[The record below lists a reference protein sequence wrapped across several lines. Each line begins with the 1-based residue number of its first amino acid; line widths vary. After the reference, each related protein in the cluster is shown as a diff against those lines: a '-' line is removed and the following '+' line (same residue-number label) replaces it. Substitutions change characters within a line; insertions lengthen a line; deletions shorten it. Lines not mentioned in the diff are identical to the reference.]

1 MNSGMM
7 LDQAAMPSPEG
18 QQLPGTSPMGMPP
31 MAPPMPPQEPSEDI
45 EIQAAAMNTNIAED
59 LEEDELRRI
68 GMDAKREYDTDE
80 ASRKDWLSDTQD
92 WLDLAMQIRENKT
105 FPWPDASNIKYPLIA
120 TASLQFNARAYPTLV
135 PGDGKLVKTRI
146 FGKDPGG
153 QKAAKGDRVATY
165 MSWQF
170 MHDMETW
177 DEDMDRMFMML
188 PVAGMVFKKTHYCP
202 IADKVLSKLVFAEN
216 FVVDYYTHTLEEAER
231 YSEIIHMPERLLKA
245 RQRNGDFLDKD
256 LGPAPQPEVPI
267 GKTAPTGGLDKS
279 TPYKIIEQHRW
290 EDLDDDG
297 VMEPYIVTFHYQ
309 TGTVLRI
316 SPNFTPQ
323 DMKMDGDEVVSIKRN
338 TEFYTKYGFIPNPDG
353 SFYDLGFGHLL
364 GPINEAVNTLVNQ
377 LVDSGTLHNLQSGFI
392 GKGLKMKMG
401 DAAIQPGEWK
411 AVNATGD
418 DLRKQIVP
426 LPTKEPSTVLFQL
439 LGMLVTSGKEL
450 ASVAEIFVG
459 KMPGQNTPATTTMA
473 SIEQGM
479 KVFTAI
485 YKRVYRSM
493 AKEMKKVYKLNGMYM
508 DPQTYSA
515 LLDEPVGPE
524 DFQDSSYDV
533 CPTADP
539 VATTQQEKLLKAQA
553 LMELLPSGLIDPMQ
567 VVIRNLQA
575 QEQPDWEKLIPG
587 MAETGQPQPPQQKPD
602 PKMMEMQA
610 KQKLNEQEHAQRSKE
625 MQEKHAM
632 EMQSQQGKL
641 AMEQQRNADKRE
653 HEATMAKIKAGQ
665 AIQAQKIFMAE
676 KGTDIQLKGAEKVQN
691 LQHKKAEGQ
700 EKLAQ
705 QREQGEA
712 KLQQMK
718 AQSKIKSSS
727 SNGGTAPKGK
737 SSKK

>member
-1 MNSGMM
+1 MAYE
-7 LDQAAMPSPEG
+7 QAGLPSPASPES
-18 QQLPGTSPMGMPP
+18 PDTSG
-31 MAPPMPPQEPSEDI
+31 SEEL
-45 EIQAAAMNTNIAED
+45 EIQAAALNSNIAED
-59 LEEDELRRI
+59 MEEDILKRI
-68 GMDAKREYDTDE
+68 GQESKREFDTDE
-80 ASRKDWLSDTQD
+80 ASRKDWLNDTRD
-92 WLDLAMQIRENKT
+92 WLDLAMQIRENKS

-146 FGKDPGG
+146 FGKDPQG
-153 QKAAKGDRVATY
+153 QKAAQADRVATY

-177 DEDMDRMFMML
+177 DEDMDRLFMML
-188 PVAGMVFKKTHYCP
+188 PVAGLLFKKSYYDGVEEK
-202 IADKVLSKLVFAEN
+202 IKSELVFAEN
-216 FVVDYYTHTLEEAER
+216 FVVDYWTHTLEKAER
-231 YSEIIHMPERLLKA
+231 YSEIIYMPERLLKE
-245 RQRNGDFLDKD
+245 RQRAGDFLEVD
-256 LGPAPQPEVPI
+256 LGPPPMPEMEI
-267 GKTAPTGGLDKS
+267 GKSSPTGQIDKA

-297 VMEPYIVTFHYQ
+297 VMEPYVVTFHYQ

-316 SPNFTPQ
+316 APNFTPA
-323 DMKMDGDEVVSIKRN
+323 DMKMDGKKVIRINRHMDY
-338 TEFYTKYGFIPNPDG
+338 YTKYGFIPNPDG
-353 SFYDLGFGHLL
+353 SFYDLGFGHML

-401 DAAIQPGEWK
+401 DNPLQPGEWK

-426 LPTKEPSTVLFQL
+426 LPTKEPAKVLFEL

-450 ASVAEIFVG
+450 ASIAEIFVG

-485 YKRVYRSM
+485 YKRVFRSM
-493 AKEMKKVYKLNGMYM
+493 QKEFKKVYKLNGLYM
-508 DPQTYSA
+508 DPNTYSE
-515 LLDEPVGPE
+515 LLDEPVGPA
-524 DFQDSSYDV
+524 DFQQTGYDV

-553 LMELLPSGLIDPMQ
+553 LMELLPSGLIDPME
-567 VVIRNLQA
+567 VVIRNLKA
-575 QEQPDWEKLIPG
+575 QEQPEWEKLIPG
-587 MAETGQPQPPQQKPD
+587 MAETGKPQPPPEKPD

-610 KQKLNEQEHAQRSKE
+610 KQKLNEQEGAQR
-625 MQEKHAM
+625 MQEQQQKHAM
-632 EMQSQQGKL
+632 EMQSAQGKL
-641 AMEQQRNADKRE
+641 AMEQQRNADKRA
-653 HEATMAKIKAGQ
+653 HEQQMAQIKAGQ

-676 KGTDIQLKGAEKVQN
+676 KGADVQIKQVEGAQKI
-691 LQHKKAEGQ
+691 QHKRAEGQ

-705 QREQGEA
+705 QREQGAA

-718 AQSKIKSSS
+718 QESKLKPSSGSGGTAKKAKSSS
-727 SNGGTAPKGK
+727 K
-737 SSKK
+737 

>member
-1 MNSGMM
+1 M
-7 LDQAAMPSPEG
+7 EG
-18 QQLPGTSPMGMPP
+18 QESPDTSG
-31 MAPPMPPQEPSEDI
+31 SEEM
-45 EIQAAAMNTNIAED
+45 EIMAAAMNTNVAED
-59 LEEDELRRI
+59 MEKDELLRI
-68 GMDAKREYDTDE
+68 GQDAKREFDTDE
-80 ASRKDWLSDTQD
+80 ASRKDWLEDTRD
-92 WLDLAMQIRENKT
+92 WLDLAMQIRENKS

-146 FGKDPGG
+146 FGKDQDG
-153 QKAAKGDRVATY
+153 QKALQADRVAKY

-177 DEDMDRMFMML
+177 DEDMDRLFMML
-188 PVAGMVFKKTHYCP
+188 PVAGLLFKKSFFCP
-202 IADKVLSKLVFAEN
+202 IEDKVKSELVFAEN
-216 FVVDYYTHTLEEAER
+216 FVVDYYTHTLEKSER
-231 YSEIIHMPERLLKA
+231 YSEILHMPERLLKA
-245 RQRNGDFLDKD
+245 RQRNGTFLEVD
-256 LGPAPQPEVPI
+256 LGPPPQPETPI
-267 GKTAPTGGLDKS
+267 GKTSPTGGLDKS

-297 VMEPYIVTFHYQ
+297 VMEPYIVTFHYNS
-309 TGTVLRI
+309 GTVLRI
-316 SPNFTPQ
+316 SPNFTPA
-323 DMKMDGDEVVSIKRN
+323 DMKMDGKKVVSIKRN

-401 DAAIQPGEWK
+401 DNPLQPGEWK

-426 LPTKEPSTVLFQL
+426 LPTKEPSQTLFEL

-485 YKRVYRSM
+485 YKRVFRSM
-493 AKEMKKVYKLNGMYM
+493 QKEFNKVYKLNGMYL
-508 DPQTYSA
+508 DPNTYSA
-515 LLDEPVGPE
+515 LLDEPVGPQ
-524 DFQDSSYDV
+524 DFQQDSYDV

-575 QEQPDWEKLIPG
+575 QEQPEWEKLIPG
-587 MAETGQPQPPQQKPD
+587 MAETGQPQPPPQKPD
-602 PKMMEMQA
+602 PKMMEMEKKAELADRQGA
-610 KQKLNEQEHAQRSKE
+610 MKMKMQ
-625 MQEKHAM
+625 QEKHAM
-632 EMQSQQGKL
+632 DMQSSQAKL
-641 AMEQQRNADKRE
+641 AQQAQSDAMKRE
-653 HEATMAKIKAGQ
+653 HEGAMLKLKTQSEIVGQRIFMAGEAKKLQVEDAKAGQ
-665 AIQAQKIFMAE
+665 E
-676 KGTDIQLKGAEKVQN
+676 VRKGEMKVQ
-691 LQHKKAEGQ
+691 QT
-700 EKLAQ
+700 
-705 QREQGEA
+705 REQGEA
-712 KLQQMK
+712 KLAQMK
-718 AQSKIKSSS
+718 AQSKQKQSS
-727 SNGGTAPKGK
+727 SNGGTASKAK

>member
-1 MNSGMM
+1 
-7 LDQAAMPSPEG
+7 MPSYGNPGMEMSEGPES
-18 QQLPGTSPMGMPP
+18 QDTSG
-31 MAPPMPPQEPSEDI
+31 SEEI
-45 EIQAAAMNTNIAED
+45 EIQAATLATNIAED
-59 LEEDELRRI
+59 LDEQKLRDI
-68 GMDAKREYDTDE
+68 GMSAKREFDADQNSRQAWLDDT
-80 ASRKDWLSDTQD
+80 KD
-92 WLDLAMQIRENKT
+92 WLDLAQQIREDKS

-120 TASLQFNARAYPTLV
+120 TASLQVNARAYPTLV

-153 QKAAKGDRVATY
+153 QKAAQGERVSTY

-177 DEDMDRMFMML
+177 DEDMDRLFMML
-188 PVAGMVFKKTHYCP
+188 PVAGLLFKKSYFDTVQ
-202 IADKVLSKLVFAEN
+202 DKVVSELVFAEN
-216 FVVDYYTHTLEEAER
+216 FVVDYWTHTLEKAER
-231 YSEIIHMPERLLKA
+231 FSEIIFMPERLVKA
-245 RQRNGDFLDKD
+245 RQRNGDFLDVD
-256 LGPAPQPEVPI
+256 LGPAPAPESKD
-267 GKTAPTGGLDKS
+267 GKPVSMNGTDKS
-279 TPYKIIEQHRW
+279 TPYQIIEQHRY

-297 VMEPYIVTFHYQ
+297 VAEPYIVTFHYQ
-309 TGTVLRI
+309 TGRVLRI
-316 SPNFTPQ
+316 SPNFTPAE
-323 DMKMDGDEVVSIKRN
+323 MKMDGKKVVAVKRH
-338 TEFYTKYGFIPNPDG
+338 TDYYTKYGFIPNPDG

-401 DAAIQPGEWK
+401 DQAIQPGEWK

-426 LPTKEPSTVLFQL
+426 LPTKEPSKVLFEL

-485 YKRVYRSM
+485 YKRVFRSM
-493 AKEMKKVYKLNGMYM
+493 AKEFKKVYKLNGMYM
-508 DPQTYSA
+508 DPNTYSE
-515 LLDEPVGPE
+515 LLDEPVGPQ
-524 DFQDSSYDV
+524 DFQQTSYDI

-553 LMELLPSGLIDPMQ
+553 LMELLPSGLIDPME
-567 VVIRNLQA
+567 VVIRNLKA

-587 MAETGQPQPPQQKPD
+587 MAETGQPQPPEPKPD
-602 PKMMEMQA
+602 PKMLEMQA
-610 KQKLNEQEHAQRSKE
+610 KQRLNEQEFAQRS
-625 MQEKHAM
+625 QENQQKHAM
-632 EMQSQQGKL
+632 EMQSAQGKM
-641 AMEQQRNADKRE
+641 AMEAQRNADKRA
-653 HEATMAKIKAGQ
+653 HESEMNRIKAGQ

-676 KGTDIQLKGAEKVQN
+676 KGTDLQVKQVEGAQKIAQ
-691 LQHKKAEGQ
+691 KSREG
-700 EKLAQ
+700 
-705 QREQGEA
+705 EQ

-718 AQSKIKSSS
+718 QESKLKKSSS
-727 SNGGTAPKGK
+727 SGGTTRPAK
-737 SSKK
+737 SSKR

>member
-1 MNSGMM
+1 MPTYGP
-7 LDQAAMPSPEG
+7 AGMPSMEG
-18 QQLPGTSPMGMPP
+18 QESPDTSG
-31 MAPPMPPQEPSEDI
+31 SEEM
-45 EIQAAAMNTNIAED
+45 EIMAAAMNTNVAED
-59 LEEDELRRI
+59 MEKDELLRI
-68 GMDAKREYDTDE
+68 GQDAKREFDSDE
-80 ASRKDWLSDTQD
+80 ASRKDWLEDTRD
-92 WLDLAMQIRENKT
+92 WLDLAMQIRENKS

-146 FGKDPGG
+146 FGKDQDG
-153 QKAAKGDRVATY
+153 QKALQADRVAKY

-177 DEDMDRMFMML
+177 DEDMDRLFMML
-188 PVAGMVFKKTHYCP
+188 PVAGLLFKKSFFCP
-202 IADKVLSKLVFAEN
+202 IEDKVRSELVFAEN
-216 FVVDYYTHTLEEAER
+216 FVVDYYTHTLEKSER

-245 RQRNGDFLDKD
+245 RQRSKNYLDVD
-256 LGPAPQPEVPI
+256 LGPPPMPETPI
-267 GKTAPTGGLDKS
+267 GKPSPTGQIDKA
-279 TPYKIIEQHRW
+279 TPYKLIEQHRW

-297 VMEPYIVTFHYQ
+297 VMEPYIVTFHYH

-316 SPNFTPQ
+316 SPNFTPT
-323 DMKMDGDEVVSIKRN
+323 DMKMDGKKVVSIKRN

-401 DAAIQPGEWK
+401 DNPLQPGEWK

-426 LPTKEPSTVLFQL
+426 LPTKEPSQTLFEL

-485 YKRVYRSM
+485 YKRVFRSM
-493 AKEMKKVYKLNGMYM
+493 QKEFKKVYKLNGMYL
-508 DPQTYSA
+508 DPNTYSA
-515 LLDEPVGPE
+515 LLDEPVGPQ
-524 DFQDSSYDV
+524 DFQQDSYDV

-575 QEQPDWEKLIPG
+575 QEQPEWEKLIPG
-587 MAETGQPQPPQQKPD
+587 MAETGQPQPPPQKPD
-602 PKMMEMQA
+602 PKMMEMEKKAELADRQGA
-610 KQKLNEQEHAQRSKE
+610 MKMKMQ
-625 MQEKHAM
+625 QEKHAM
-632 EMQSQQGKL
+632 DMQSSQAKL
-641 AMEQQRNADKRE
+641 AQQAQSDAMKRE
-653 HEATMAKIKAGQ
+653 HEGAMLKLKTQSEITG
-665 AIQAQKIFMAE
+665 QKIFMAGE
-676 KGTDIQLKGAEKVQN
+676 AGKLQVENVKGQQKVQ
-691 LQHKKAEGQ
+691 EGR

-712 KLQQMK
+712 KLAQMK
-718 AQSKIKSSS
+718 QQSKLKSSS
-727 SNGGTAPKGK
+727 SSGGTAPKGK

>member
-1 MNSGMM
+1 MPMHG
-7 LDQAAMPSPEG
+7 QA
-18 QQLPGTSPMGMPP
+18 GMPIMGETDSRAIKGP
-31 MAPPMPPQEPSEDI
+31 DTSGSE
-45 EIQAAAMNTNIAED
+45 EMEVMTAAMNTNVAED
-59 LEEDELRRI
+59 MEKDDLMRI
-68 GMDAKREYDTDE
+68 GQDAKREFDTDE

-92 WLDLAMQIRENKT
+92 WLDLAMQIRENKS

-146 FGKDPGG
+146 FGKDPDG
-153 QKAAKGDRVATY
+153 QKALQADRIAQY

-170 MHDMETW
+170 MQDMETW
-177 DEDMDRMFMML
+177 DEDMDRLFMML
-188 PVAGMVFKKTHYCP
+188 PVAGLLFKKSFFCP
-202 IADKVLSKLVFAEN
+202 IEDKVKSELVFAEN
-216 FVVDYYTHTLEEAER
+216 FVVDYYTHTLEKAER

-245 RQRNGDFLDKD
+245 RQRNGTFLGVD
-256 LGPAPQPEVPI
+256 LGPPPQPEMMI
-267 GKTAPTGGLDKS
+267 GKSSPTGGMDKS

-309 TGTVLRI
+309 SGTVLRI
-316 SPNFTPQ
+316 SPNFTPS
-323 DMKMDGDEVVSIKRN
+323 DMKMDGKKVLSIKRHI
-338 TEFYTKYGFIPNPDG
+338 EFYTKYGFIPNPDG

-401 DAAIQPGEWK
+401 DSPLQPGEWK

-426 LPTKEPSTVLFQL
+426 LPTKEPSKTLFEL

-473 SIEQGM
+473 TIEQGM

-485 YKRVYRSM
+485 YKRVFRSM
-493 AKEMKKVYKLNGMYM
+493 QKEFKKVYKLNGMYM
-508 DPQTYSA
+508 DPNSYSA
-515 LLDEPVGPE
+515 LLDEPVGPA
-524 DFQDSSYDV
+524 DFQQDSYDV

-553 LMELLPSGLIDPMQ
+553 LMELLPSGLIDPME
-567 VVIRNLQA
+567 VVIRNLKA
-575 QEQPDWEKLIPG
+575 QEQPEWEKLIPG

-602 PKMMEMQA
+602 PKMLEMEKKAELADRQGAMKMKMQ
-610 KQKLNEQEHAQRSKE
+610 
-625 MQEKHAM
+625 QEKHAM
-632 EMQSQQGKL
+632 DMQSSQAKL
-641 AMEQQRNADKRE
+641 AQEAQSAAVKQGHEEQMLKLKTA
-653 HEATMAKIKAGQ
+653 EAVTS
-665 AIQAQKIFMAE
+665 QKIFMAGE
-676 KGTDIQLKGAEKVQN
+676 AGKLQVENVKGQQKVQEGN
-691 LQHKKAEGQ
+691 QKLQ
-700 EKLAQ
+700 Q

-712 KLQQMK
+712 KLLQMK
-718 AQSKIKSSS
+718 QQNKLKSNSSS
-727 SNGGTAPKGK
+727 GGTAQKAK

>member
-1 MNSGMM
+1 
-7 LDQAAMPSPEG
+7 
-18 QQLPGTSPMGMPP
+18 
-31 MAPPMPPQEPSEDI
+31 
-45 EIQAAAMNTNIAED
+45 
-59 LEEDELRRI
+59 
-68 GMDAKREYDTDE
+68 MDAKREFDTDE

-92 WLDLAMQIRENKT
+92 WLDLAMQIREQKS

-146 FGKDPGG
+146 LGKDPGG
-153 QKAAKGDRVATY
+153 QKAAKGERVATY

-188 PVAGMVFKKTHYCP
+188 PVAGLVFKKTHFCP
-202 IADKVLSKLVFAEN
+202 IEDKVLSKLVFAEN
-216 FVVDYYTHTLEEAER
+216 FVVDYYTHTLERSER
-231 YSEIIHMPERLLKA
+231 YSEVIFMPERLLKA
-245 RQRNGDFLDKD
+245 RQKAGDFLDID
-256 LGPAPQPEVPI
+256 LGPPPQPEVAI
-267 GKTAPTGGLDKS
+267 GKTSPTGGLDKS
-279 TPYKIIEQHRW
+279 TPYKIIEQHRY

-309 TGTVLRI
+309 TGNVLRI

-323 DMKMDGDEVVSIKRN
+323 DMKIGEDGEVISIKRH

-426 LPTKEPSTVLFQL
+426 LPTKEPSSVLFQL

-493 AKEMKKVYKLNGMYM
+493 QKEFKKVYKLNGMYL

-553 LMELLPSGLIDPMQ
+553 LMELLPSGLIDPME

-602 PKMMEMQA
+602 PKMLEMQA

-632 EMQSQQGKL
+632 EMQSAQGKI
-641 AMEQQRNADKRE
+641 AMEAQRNADKRV
-653 HEATMAKIKAGQ
+653 HESEMAKIKAGQ
-665 AIQAQKIFMAE
+665 AIQAQRIFMAE
-676 KGTDIQLKGAEKVQN
+676 KGTD
-691 LQHKKAEGQ
+691 LQIKAVEGKQ
-700 EKLAQ
+700 KLSQ
-705 QREQGEA
+705 QREQGEQ

-718 AQSKIKSSS
+718 QQSKLKSSS
-727 SNGGTAPKGK
+727 ASGGTASKGK

>member
-1 MNSGMM
+1 MQSYG
-7 LDQAAMPSPEG
+7 QPEMPSMEGPES
-18 QQLPGTSPMGMPP
+18 QDTSG
-31 MAPPMPPQEPSEDI
+31 SEEI
-45 EIQAAAMNTNIAED
+45 EIQVAALNVNIAEELD
-59 LEEDELRRI
+59 EEKLRTI
-68 GMDAKREYDTDE
+68 GMDAKREFDSDE
-80 ASRKDWLSDTQD
+80 RSRKDWLEDTKD
-92 WLDLAMQIRENKT
+92 WLDLAQQIREDKS

-146 FGKDPGG
+146 FGKDPDG
-153 QKAAKGDRVATY
+153 QKAAQADRVATY

-177 DEDMDRMFMML
+177 DEDMDRLFMML
-188 PVAGMVFKKTHYCP
+188 PVAGLLFKKSYYSSVE
-202 IADKVLSKLVFAEN
+202 DKVVSELVFAEN
-216 FVVDYYTHTLEEAER
+216 FVVDYWTHTLEKAER

-245 RQRNGDFLDKD
+245 RQRQGDFLDID
-256 LGPAPQPEVPI
+256 LGPPPMPEQPI
-267 GKTAPTGGLDKS
+267 GKSGPDYGQDKS
-279 TPYKIIEQHRW
+279 TPYKIIEQHRY

-297 VMEPYIVTFHYQ
+297 VMEPYIVTFHYN
-309 TGTVLRI
+309 TGRVLRI
-316 SPNFTPQ
+316 APNFTPE
-323 DMKMDGDEVVSIKRN
+323 DMKMDGKKVISVKRH

-401 DAAIQPGEWK
+401 DQAIQPGEWK

-426 LPTKEPSTVLFQL
+426 LPTKEPSKVLFEL

-485 YKRVYRSM
+485 YKRVFRSM
-493 AKEMKKVYKLNGMYM
+493 QKEFKKVYKLNGMYM
-508 DPQTYSA
+508 DPNTYSE
-515 LLDEPVGPE
+515 LLDEPVGPG
-524 DFQDSSYDV
+524 DFQQTSYDV

-539 VATTQQEKLLKAQA
+539 VATTQQEKMLKAQA
-553 LMELLPSGLIDPMQ
+553 LMELLPSGLIDPME
-567 VVIRNLQA
+567 VVIRNLKA
-575 QEQPDWEKLIPG
+575 QEQPEWEKLIPG
-587 MAETGQPQPPQQKPD
+587 MAETGQPQPPPPKPD

-610 KQKLNEQEHAQRSKE
+610 KQKLNEQEHAQRS
-625 MQEKHAM
+625 QEQQQKHAM
-632 EMQSQQGKL
+632 EMQSAQGKI
-641 AMEQQRNADKRE
+641 AMEAQRNADKRQ
-653 HEATMAKIKAGQ
+653 HEQEMNRIKAGQ

-676 KGTDIQLKGAEKVQN
+676 KGTDLQVKQVEGAQKIAQ
-691 LQHKKAEGQ
+691 KSREG
-700 EKLAQ
+700 
-705 QREQGEA
+705 EQ

-718 AQSKIKSSS
+718 SESKLKKSSS
-727 SNGGTAPKGK
+727 SGGTTRPAK
-737 SSKK
+737 SSKR

>member
-1 MNSGMM
+1 MPSYGM
-7 LDQAAMPSPEG
+7 QEAPSPEG
-18 QQLPGTSPMGMPP
+18 MPSQGTEG
-31 MAPPMPPQEPSEDI
+31 SEEI
-45 EIQAAAMNTNIAED
+45 EIQAATLATNVAED
-59 LEEDELRRI
+59 LKEEKLSMI
-68 GMDAKREYDTDE
+68 GMNAKREFESDE
-80 ASRKDWLSDTQD
+80 ASRKDWLNDTRD
-92 WLDLAMQIRENKT
+92 WLDLAMQIRENKS

-153 QKAAKGDRVATY
+153 QKAAQGERVSAY

-177 DEDMDRMFMML
+177 DEDMDRLFMML
-188 PVAGMVFKKTHYCP
+188 PVCGLMFKKSYYDV
-202 IADKVLSKLVFAEN
+202 IDDKVKSDLVFAEN
-216 FVVDYYTHTLEEAER
+216 FVVDYWTHTLEKAER
-231 YSEIIHMPERLLKA
+231 YSEIIFMPERLIKA
-245 RQRNGDFLDKD
+245 RQAEGHFLDVD
-256 LGPAPQPEVPI
+256 LGPAPFPEMEI
-267 GKTAPTGGLDKS
+267 GKTSPTGQADKA

-297 VMEPYIVTFHYQ
+297 VMEPYIVTFHYNS
-309 TGTVLRI
+309 GKVLRI
-316 SPNFTPQ
+316 SPNFTPAE
-323 DMKMDGDEVVSIKRN
+323 MKMDGKKVICVKRH
-338 TEFYTKYGFIPNPDG
+338 TDYYTKYGFIPNPDG
-353 SFYDLGFGHLL
+353 SFYDLGFGHML

-377 LVDSGTLHNLQSGFI
+377 LVDSGTIHNLQSGFI

-401 DAAIQPGEWK
+401 DQAIQPGEWK

-426 LPTKEPSTVLFQL
+426 LPTKEPSKVLFEL

-450 ASVAEIFVG
+450 ASIAEIFVG

-485 YKRVYRSM
+485 YKRVFRSM
-493 AKEMKKVYKLNGMYM
+493 QKEFKKVYKLNGMYM
-508 DPQTYSA
+508 DPNTYSE
-515 LLDEPVGPE
+515 LLDEPVGPN
-524 DFQDSSYDV
+524 DFQQTGYDV

-553 LMELLPSGLIDPMQ
+553 LMELLPSGLIDPME
-567 VVIRNLQA
+567 VVIRNLKA

-587 MAETGQPQPPQQKPD
+587 MAETGQPQPKQEKPD

-610 KQKLNEQEHAQRSKE
+610 KQKLNEAEGAQRMKE
-625 MQEKHAM
+625 NQEKHAM
-632 EMQSQQGKL
+632 EMQSAQGKMQ
-641 AMEQQRNADKRE
+641 MEAQRNADKRM
-653 HEATMAKIKAGQ
+653 HEEQMAKIKAGQ

-676 KGTDIQLKGAEKVQN
+676 KGTDLQVKQVEGVQK
-691 LQHKKAEGQ
+691 LQHKQVEGQ
-700 EKLAQ
+700 QKLQQ
-705 QREQGEA
+705 QREQGEQ

-718 AQSKIKSSS
+718 SESKHKKSSS
-727 SNGGTAPKGK
+727 SGGTTRPAK
-737 SSKK
+737 SSKR